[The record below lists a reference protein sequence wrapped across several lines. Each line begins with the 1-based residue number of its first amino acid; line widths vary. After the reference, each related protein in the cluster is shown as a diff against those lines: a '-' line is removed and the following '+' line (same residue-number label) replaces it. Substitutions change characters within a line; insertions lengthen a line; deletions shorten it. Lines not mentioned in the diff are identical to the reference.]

1 MANATIGLPSDGAGK
16 KIDSESLL
24 VDGVLVHRERDQ
36 VGGAGDDDIA
46 VVTDT
51 DPLVSEHGLA
61 VRPIS
66 LVSPQYSALTSAAL
80 ADAAS
85 VDLDASTIPASTT
98 GKLVAVTVASS
109 VPCRW
114 EIKSRD
120 GGVELTFAVLFTTAL
135 SATADWVSPD
145 KRFTVLLGNGV
156 DENFRVS
163 VANLAGDGRAGD
175 VYASVFWDEI

>member
-66 LVSPQYSALTSAAL
+66 LVQMSHAARLSQPTLNATLAQSNIKAMLRQTSL
-80 ADAAS
+80 
-85 VDLDASTIPASTT
+85 
-98 GKLVAVTVASS
+98 
-109 VPCRW
+109 
-114 EIKSRD
+114 E
-120 GGVELTFAVLFTTAL
+120 
-135 SATADWVSPD
+135 
-145 KRFTVLLGNGV
+145 
-156 DENFRVS
+156 
-163 VANLAGDGRAGD
+163 GRT
-175 VYASVFWDEI
+175 